1 MDCRYLPIEN
11 KDSVC
16 NKVHSELLFAAKA
29 MGEITQQMC
38 EKNSWGHSVPC
49 TECQWQVVTLQLPQ
63 VHQCLRF
70 FFYDGRYKISRYRPK
85 SDLDAC
91 RERRGNGRHNER
103 R

>member
-70 FFYDGRYKISRYRPK
+70 FFFMTEGIRFLGT
-85 SDLDAC
+85 DLRAT
-91 RERRGNGRHNER
+91 
-103 R
+103 